1 MRVSK
6 VFCAFIPL
14 VVALFCSAAVVDG
27 AFPESVPQ
35 LRAHTIEQGHTDDL
49 RGMLDALLDLH
60 EPANGYAMFNLYADV
75 MAKGYSVGSAEWTER
90 YDIFRKKVEFI
101 TEHNSNVSAG
111 FTLGLNMYSDWT
123 DAEFKATFLNSI
135 VRNDVSF
142 LSENV
147 ADRVPVLCLRQ

>member
-1 MRVSK
+1 MRAIK
-6 VFCAFIPL
+6 VVFASLFL
-14 VVALFCSAAVVDG
+14 VVASFCSAAVVVDG
-27 AFPESVPQ
+27 AFPETVPQ

-101 TEHNSNVSAG
+101 TEHNSNGSAE

-123 DAEFKATFLNSI
+123 DAEFKATFLDSI

-142 LSENV
+142 LSEHF
-147 ADRVPVLCLRQ
+147 ADWIPF